1 MKDFILQFAK
11 VTPSTINK
19 TDGQLQRM
27 AKQDEQQ
34 QQPKTSAQLVFQER
48 KANLIDKL
56 STVKGGASLAKLW
69 ENRYHY
75 IRSQCELEQNH
86 SDFNRNGLA
95 MVYDNVISKA
105 LVSKAYQITQDVA
118 KKWDAEIHDLNHIEG
133 VAIYPSIWNGAEHE
147 ETTLESICPHAPQD
161 LTQAGQPEP
170 YAGTRFEDMF

>member
-1 MKDFILQFAK
+1 MNDFTLKFVKI
-11 VTPSTINK
+11 TPSTINK
-19 TDGQLQRM
+19 ADGQLQRM
-27 AKQDEQQ
+27 AEQDAQQ
-34 QQPKTSAQLVFQER
+34 EPPKTSAQLVFQER
-48 KANLIDKL
+48 KNNLLDILSKKGGTDL
-56 STVKGGASLAKLW
+56 STLW
-69 ENRYHY
+69 KMRYHY

-118 KKWDAEIHDLNHIEG
+118 KEWDSEIHDLNHQQG
-133 VAIYPSIWNGAEHE
+133 VAIYPTTWNGAEHE